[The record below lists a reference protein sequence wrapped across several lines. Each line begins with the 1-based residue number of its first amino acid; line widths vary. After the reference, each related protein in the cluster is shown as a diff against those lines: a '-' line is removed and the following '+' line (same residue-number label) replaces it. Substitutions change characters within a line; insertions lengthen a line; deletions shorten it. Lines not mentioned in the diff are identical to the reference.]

1 MTILSEF
8 HLHWAQATLPSGKF
22 LIVSVISCFLLFVF
36 FFREENNSITAK
48 ETSSLIAKGH
58 H

>member
-8 HLHWAQATLPSGKF
+8 HLHWAHATLPSGKF
-22 LIVSVISCFLLFVF
+22 LIVSVICFLFFVF
-36 FFREENNSITAK
+36 FFREENNNITAK